1 MFGAQILAPPVSYAA
16 AQSVPQSK
24 IHLQPEVGASIQ
36 KGNEARSVNAFAA
49 HSDWA
54 YFSCFSGQSV
64 RAEFVSGFGRITGNV
79 YWYTNQ
85 GQYGGSPVTPRT
97 CYYSA
102 CAGTVTSK
110 PATNT
115 VVYAMVLFN
124 NNAMSIYDFYCLGGY

>member
-1 MFGAQILAPPVSYAA
+1 MLP
-16 AQSVPQSK
+16 
-24 IHLQPEVGASIQ
+24 HRASLRARFNCNRRWEPLL
-36 KGNEARSVNAFAA
+36 KGNEARTVDAFAA

-64 RAEFVSGFGRITGNV
+64 RAEFVSGFGRITGNA

-85 GQYGGSPVTPRT
+85 GQYGVSPVTPRT

-124 NNAMSIYDFYCLGGY
+124 NNAMSIYDSYCLGGY